1 MTGAEEEQGMDQG
14 GWEGGDGSG
23 GILGLVYK
31 CDVTVSDLQSHKTT
45 CHFQD
50 LTHPGDGSGLL

>member
-1 MTGAEEEQGMDQG
+1 VTGGKEEQGMDQG

-31 CDVTVSDLQSHKTT
+31 CDD
-45 CHFQD
+45 
-50 LTHPGDGSGLL
+50 